1 MNLNLR
7 GENYADGVF
16 VVVVVVVVVTA
27 TNTSGHMLDPRY
39 YANRAGKIAALQ
51 VPLVVA
57 LGMKNNIL
65 SCEFLRLLV
74 ILVAD

>member
-1 MNLNLR
+1 MGR
-7 GENYADGVF
+7 VYADGHIVM
-16 VVVVVVVVVTA
+16 VTA
-27 TNTSGHMLDPRY
+27 TNTSGHILDPRY

-65 SCEFLRLLV
+65 SGELPWLLV
-74 ILVAD
+74 VLGWLAYEE